1 MKSPF
6 ISIVIPVFNEEGS
19 LGTLHEEIRDVC
31 ERTDWKHEIIFV
43 NDGSTDWS
51 TLAIDTIARGDTQHV
66 RAIHFNANRG
76 KALALR
82 AGFEAAR
89 GEIIITLDAD
99 LQDDPREIPKLV
111 SKLTL
116 GYDLVSGWKQHRQ
129 DSFVKNQTSKIYNG
143 VTSLASGVS
152 LHDHNCGM
160 KAYRKEVAQ
169 AIPLSGE
176 LHRYIPLLAGAQGCT
191 RITEVSIRHRART
204 TGVTK
209 YGPSRFWYGITGL
222 AQALS
227 LAADIKDSRLELD
240 KAPLYAFA
248 QS

>member
-19 LGTLHEEIRDVC
+19 LGTLYEEIRKVC
-31 ERTDWKHEIIFV
+31 GHADLKHEIIFV

-51 TLAIDTIARGDTQHV
+51 ALAIDTIVRRDAQHV
-66 RAIHFNANRG
+66 GAIHFDMNKG

-82 AGFEAAR
+82 AGFEVAR
-89 GEIIITLDAD
+89 GDIIITLDAD
-99 LQDDPREIPKLV
+99 LQDDPREIPNLV

-116 GYDLVSGWKQHRQ
+116 GYDLVSGWKQDRK
-129 DSFVKNQTSKIYNG
+129 DSFVKNQTSKIYNR

-176 LHRYIPLLAGAQGCT
+176 LHRYIPLLAAAQGYK
-191 RITEVSIRHRART
+191 RITEIAIQHRART
-204 TGVTK
+204 TGMTK

-222 AQALS
+222 AHAFS